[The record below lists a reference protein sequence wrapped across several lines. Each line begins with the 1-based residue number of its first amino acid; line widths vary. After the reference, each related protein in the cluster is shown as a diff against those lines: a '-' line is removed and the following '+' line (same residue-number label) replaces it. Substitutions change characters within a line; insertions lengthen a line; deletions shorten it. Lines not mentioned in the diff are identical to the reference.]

1 MLKNFIFTCCFGP
14 HLTQQ
19 QVGWGTRPD
28 HPWFLFHDYD
38 FRRIVDMLQEKGIL
52 ESAQIYKASKPS
64 SAAKDVSDSK
74 VREGFPTSLDFKVFT
89 NDSPLRSSRRTGK
102 DNLLK
107 LMFCT
112 KIKKPIKMFW
122 YSKCSF
128 RKKISK
134 LEWIAHGPT
143 WGVKWYLTFSKFN
156 QVPIL
161 VPKS

>member
-1 MLKNFIFTCCFGP
+1 MLKNFIFTCCFGRPARRSFLLHRPLEKKGRLTIPRQGP

-28 HPWFLFHDYD
+28 HPWFSFHDYD
-38 FRRIVDMLQEKGIL
+38 FRQFVHLLQERGIL
-52 ESAQIYKASKPS
+52 ESAQIYKASNPS

-89 NDSPLRSSRRTGK
+89 NDSPLRSSRRKGK

-107 LMFCT
+107 LMFCI

-122 YSKCSF
+122 
-128 RKKISK
+128 
-134 LEWIAHGPT
+134 
-143 WGVKWYLTFSKFN
+143 
-156 QVPIL
+156 
-161 VPKS
+161 